1 MVPQRAVSMLALPLG
16 DYILVTLLS
25 EVSVSSSTNEPS
37 RQDTLQGP
45 PQLQQSMQLKLEQ
58 GRVH

>member
-1 MVPQRAVSMLALPLG
+1 MLALPLG